1 MKLPLKKES
10 SKKSSKNHV
19 KINEVT
25 SKGFKVLGDN
35 EKKKLVEKQK
45 NTNQRGYGI
54 DDSELANDSELDDFL
69 NGFGRRG

>member
-1 MKLPLKKES
+1 M
-10 SKKSSKNHV
+10 

-25 SKGFKVLGDN
+25 AKGFKGLGDN